1 MADYKQLYFQL
12 FAALAD
18 AVEALE
24 AANYGRARDILTAA
38 QQLTEEQFMDA
49 DE

>member
-1 MADYKQLYFQL
+1 MPDYRPLYFKL

-18 AVEALE
+18 AVDALE
-24 AANYGRARDILTAA
+24 AANYGRARDILMAA